1 MRWLNRIAV
10 RLRFLLRRTH
20 VEDALDRELRF
31 HLEQQIDENIAAG
44 MPPDEARAAASR
56 SLGSVLLTKDQCRE
70 ALALRLIDELRQ
82 NVHYA
87 ARTLVTHPGFAIVA
101 VLSLAIGIGAN
112 AAMFSFAD
120 ALLLRPLPV
129 ARPGE
134 VVTIGST
141 SSIDS
146 LGSSLVSSYR
156 DYVDIRDRS
165 KSFDGIAALTM
176 VTVGFARDAN
186 AQPRLKLGMLVSGN
200 LLSLMGVTPT
210 IGRDFR
216 ADENQ
221 VPGRD
226 AVIILGHT
234 LWEQEFDA
242 DPGVLGRHV
251 RISGLDFTVVGIA
264 PPSFTGMD
272 QLVRSDFYVPL
283 MMSPRLIADPRT
295 GSLEARD
302 ARNLTLKGRLK
313 AGVSQLSAQ
322 AELDSMAADLERAY
336 PETNKNRRFAVRT
349 ELQERVEEN
358 PYDARLVAML
368 STLALAVLFV
378 ACANVAGL
386 LTSRAP
392 ARAREMALRLAIG
405 VGRSRLIRQLVT
417 ESLLLA
423 IAGGL
428 LGLGVAYAGMALF
441 NQIQLPT
448 DLPINLS
455 FRMDRRAL
463 GFSLLVAVGS
473 ALIFGLM
480 PAVQATRT
488 DLTAVMKA
496 GDALAPG
503 RRRRWGRAIL
513 VCGQVAV
520 SVVLLVVAMFIYR
533 GFSEQIANGPGYR
546 TDHLVMMSFDPTLV
560 RYTDAQSQQ
569 FFAQVAER
577 ARAVPEVVS
586 VTMTTMIPMS
596 NDSIGFE
603 TVAPEGFQFPAGR
616 ENTRVLASRTDEHYF
631 DTMGISI
638 LRGRGF
644 RQTDGPDALRVA
656 IVNEQFATRYWPDED
671 AIGKRLQVGT
681 DKTWVEVV
689 GIANNSKYLFIA
701 EPTRDFVYLPYRQK
715 QPRRMVMLV
724 RSYGEAS
731 SLIGPLRE
739 VVNGLDPNLPIFNV
753 RTMAD
758 FYRMRAISVFNVLVT
773 IVAAMGA
780 MGLGLAIVGLYG
792 LVAYAAS
799 RRTREI
805 GIRIAIGAE
814 RTTVVRLVLRQGVAL
829 AVVGLAIGLVASLAA
844 GRLMSAAFPTGDN
857 PRDVMAQLLVI
868 PIVLA
873 VTLVAAYVPAFQAS
887 RINPIEA
894 LRQE

>member
-1 MRWLNRIAV
+1 MR
-10 RLRFLLRRTH
+10 LLTYVLQIMRRRQVTA
-20 VEDALDRELRF
+20 EIDDELAF
-31 HLEQQIDENIAAG
+31 HIEAEIEANIARGLSAS
-44 MPPDEARAAASR
+44 EARRVALR
-56 SLGSVLLTKDQCRE
+56 DLGGLTQTRE
-70 ALALRLIDELRQ
+70 ATREIRLTWLDDVARDLRYALRGL
-82 NVHYA
+82 YK
-87 ARTLVTHPGFAIVA
+87 TPGVSTVAI
-101 VLSLAIGIGAN
+101 LSLAVGIGAN
-112 AAMFSFAD
+112 TAIFSFAD

-141 SSIDS
+141 SSFDS

-165 KSFDGIAALTM
+165 KSVDGIAALTR
-176 VTVGFARDAN
+176 VTVGFARDAK
-186 AQPRLKLGMLVSGN
+186 AQPRLKLGMLVTGN

-216 ADENQ
+216 ADEDQ

-242 DPGVLGRHV
+242 DPGVLGRRV
-251 RISGLDFTVVGIA
+251 RISGLDFTVVGIT
-264 PPSFTGMD
+264 PRSFTGMD
-272 QLVRSDFYVPL
+272 QFARYDFYVPL

-295 GSLEARD
+295 GSLEVRD

-313 AGVSQLSAQ
+313 AGVSQSSAQ
-322 AELDSMAADLERAY
+322 AELDTIAADLERAY
-336 PETNKNRRFAVRT
+336 PATNKNRRLAVRT
-349 ELQERVEEN
+349 ELQERIAQLAS
-358 PYDARLVAML
+358 DATLVAML
-368 STLALAVLFV
+368 SMLALAVLFV

-405 VGRSRLIRQLVT
+405 AGRSRLIRQLVT

-423 IAGGL
+423 IGGGL
-428 LGLGVAYAGMALF
+428 LGLGVGYAGMALF
-441 NQIQLPT
+441 SQIQPPT
-448 DLPINLS
+448 DLPVILS

-463 GFSLLVAVGS
+463 GFSLLVAVAS
-473 ALIFGLM
+473 ALVFGLV
-480 PAVQATRT
+480 PAIQATRT

-496 GDALAPG
+496 GDAVAPG

-513 VCGQVAV
+513 VCSQVAV
-520 SVVLLVVAMFIYR
+520 SVVLLVVAMFVYR
-533 GFSEQIANGPGYR
+533 GFSQQIADGPGYR

-577 ARAVPEVVS
+577 ARAVPGVVS

-596 NDSIGFE
+596 NDSVGFE
-603 TVAPEGFQFPAGR
+603 TVAPEGFEFPLGLD
-616 ENTRVLASRTDEHYF
+616 NTRVLASRIDEHYF

-644 RQTDGPDALRVA
+644 RETDGPDALRVA
-656 IVNEQFATRYWPDED
+656 IVNEQFAKRYWPDQD
-671 AIGKRLQVGT
+671 AIGKRLQAGA
-681 DKTWVEVV
+681 DKRWVQVV
-689 GIANNSKYLFIA
+689 GIAKNSKYVFIA
-701 EPTRDFVYLPYRQK
+701 EPARDFVYLPYRQT
-715 QPRRMVMLV
+715 QPRRMVMVV
-724 RSYGEAS
+724 RSSGEAS
-731 SLIGPLRE
+731 ALMGPLRE
-739 VVNGLDPNLPIFNV
+739 VVHGLDPNLPIFNV

-758 FYRMRAISVFNVLVT
+758 HYRMRAVSVFNVLIT
-773 IVAAMGA
+773 TVAGMGA
-780 MGLGLAIVGLYG
+780 MGLGLALVGLYG

-805 GIRIAIGAE
+805 GIRMAIGAE
-814 RTTVVRLVLRQGVAL
+814 RATVVRLVLRQGVAL
-829 AVVGLAIGLVASLAA
+829 ALVGLVIGLVASVAA
-844 GRLMSAAFPTGDN
+844 SRLMAAAFPTGDN
-857 PRDVMAQLLVI
+857 PRDLMAQLLVI

-873 VTLVAAYVPAFQAS
+873 VTFVAAYVPAFQAS